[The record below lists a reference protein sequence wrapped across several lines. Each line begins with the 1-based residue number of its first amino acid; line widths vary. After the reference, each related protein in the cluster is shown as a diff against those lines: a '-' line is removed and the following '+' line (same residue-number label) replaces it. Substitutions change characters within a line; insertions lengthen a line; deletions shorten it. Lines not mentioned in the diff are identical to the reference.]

1 MKMKGALLALIF
13 TIATVLTGCENPL
26 AVFDPK
32 GPMAAT
38 LSETIILTIW
48 IMLVILVVVIA
59 VFIFMLVKYRASK
72 QSKDYEPP
80 HIEGSVVVETIW
92 TAIPI
97 LIVTFLSVVTVNSLN
112 EVEATPKGYE
122 NEEPL
127 VIYAASSNW
136 KWHFSYPEENV
147 ETVNYLY
154 IPTHRPVEFK
164 LYAYGPITSF
174 WVPQLAG
181 QKYAMSDMVTTLHV
195 AADVEGEYWGRN
207 SNFAGAGTAHQ
218 QFDIQAVSHA
228 EFDEWVAEVKATE
241 QPITEESFNK
251 LLETDYV
258 GRETF
263 TGTHLEFSPAPEGEN
278 AGHIHEDF
286 IQGETKPS
294 FEKEHHNG
302 H

>member
-97 LIVTFLSVVTVNSLN
+97 LIVTFLSVVTVNL
-112 EVEATPKGYE
+112 
-122 NEEPL
+122 
-127 VIYAASSNW
+127 
-136 KWHFSYPEENV
+136 
-147 ETVNYLY
+147 
-154 IPTHRPVEFK
+154 
-164 LYAYGPITSF
+164 
-174 WVPQLAG
+174 
-181 QKYAMSDMVTTLHV
+181 
-195 AADVEGEYWGRN
+195 
-207 SNFAGAGTAHQ
+207 
-218 QFDIQAVSHA
+218 
-228 EFDEWVAEVKATE
+228 
-241 QPITEESFNK
+241 
-251 LLETDYV
+251 
-258 GRETF
+258 
-263 TGTHLEFSPAPEGEN
+263 
-278 AGHIHEDF
+278 
-286 IQGETKPS
+286 TK
-294 FEKEHHNG
+294 
-302 H
+302 